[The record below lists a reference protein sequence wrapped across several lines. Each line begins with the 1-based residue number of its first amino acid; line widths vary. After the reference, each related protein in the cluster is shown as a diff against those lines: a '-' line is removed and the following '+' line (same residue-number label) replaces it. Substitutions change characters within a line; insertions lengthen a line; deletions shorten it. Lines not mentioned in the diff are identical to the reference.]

1 MDLQPIVRL
10 KKSNKVRKERAAR
23 MEADRKQEAD
33 MDSTGEEDP
42 VGGGVKRPPRKKIK
56 EKEVLSEALY
66 EEDIIE
72 GFSFVAFK
80 TYDDCEVGLSNVLNL
95 YKQLCYTITL
105 FVLELRSRGNKS
117 ETMAASSVARVMATS
132 F

>member
-10 KKSNKVRKERAAR
+10 KKSSKARKERAAR
-23 MEADRKQEAD
+23 MEADRKEAE

-66 EEDIIE
+66 EEDVIE

-80 TYDDCEVGLSNVLNL
+80 TYEDCEVRH
-95 YKQLCYTITL
+95 
-105 FVLELRSRGNKS
+105 LRHTAFSCS
-117 ETMAASSVARVMATS
+117 EEVYHIVTV
-132 F
+132 